1 MIDFHSHVLPGI
13 DDGSRS
19 VKESL
24 ELLAME
30 KAQGIAFVAATP
42 HFYPEE
48 QSVEEF
54 LRARSDA
61 ARRLKEALPE
71 DAPTILLGSEVLFY
85 EGMARTEGLSRLCLE
100 RTRLLLLEMPWE
112 PWSHRTLDAAIALPV
127 LTGLTVVVAHVE
139 RYLPMQKR
147 DVREKL
153 LESSLL
159 LQCNASF
166 FIERKTSRQA
176 CRMLSEG
183 RIRFI
188 GSDCH
193 RTDTRP
199 PRLAQ
204 AFEVIAERNGPDAPK
219 ALWQQMADEIRRNEV

>member
-19 VKESL
+19 VRESL

-30 KAQGIAFVAATP
+30 KAQGIRLVAATP

-48 QSVEEF
+48 QSLEQF
-54 LRARSDA
+54 LLSRDESARQ
-61 ARRLKEALPE
+61 LKETLSE
-71 DAPTILLGSEVLFY
+71 DAPSILVGAEVLFY
-85 EGMARTEGLSRLCLE
+85 EGMAHTDGLSRLCLE

-112 PWSHRTLDAAIALPV
+112 RWSHRTLDAVISLPL
-127 LTGLTVVVAHVE
+127 LTGLTVVIAHAE
-139 RYLPMQKR
+139 RYLPLQKR

-166 FIERKTSRQA
+166 FIDRKTSRQA
-176 CRMLSEG
+176 CRMLAEG
-183 RIRFI
+183 KIRFI

-193 RTDTRP
+193 RVAARP
-199 PRLAQ
+199 PRLAE
-204 AFEVIAERNGPDAPK
+204 AFAVIAERNGPDAPK
-219 ALWQQMADEIRRNEV
+219 ALWQQMAEEIRRNEV